1 MTQGAMDIDFSDF
14 PTLADYDSDI
24 DFYQNDCPT
33 LADYDSDI
41 NEDLGEDAYYEAYTN
56 AQIAQMEHLGW
67 SHDDLLSRCN
77 TPRKPRVFLFNG
89 TNTYIGY

>member
-1 MTQGAMDIDFSDF
+1 MTQGTMDIDFSDF
-14 PTLADYDSDI
+14 
-24 DFYQNDCPT
+24 PT

-67 SHDDLLSRCN
+67 LHDDLSSLCN

-89 TNTYIGY
+89 TDTYIGY